1 MSSFLGTDP
10 YAIDHKGR
18 IAVPPAM
25 RRNEKGR
32 PLARFFMNMG
42 FDGCVALYS
51 PDEWQRMMRR
61 LRRIPMGDPT
71 GRAFRRAFMTD
82 AKEVTVD
89 AQGRVAIP
97 PALMRRAGL
106 GKEAVLHG
114 AEDHIELWSPDRFKK
129 VVAPVTDVDG
139 EYERLA
145 AIHLAEENEP

>member
-1 MSSFLGTDP
+1 MSSFLGTDT

-18 IAVPPAM
+18 IAVPPGM
-25 RRNEKGR
+25 RRGEKGR
-32 PLARFFMNMG
+32 AITRFFTNMG

-51 PDEWQRMMRR
+51 PEEWQRVMRR
-61 LRRIPMGDPT
+61 LRRIPMGDPS
-71 GRAFRRAFMTD
+71 GRQFRRAFMTD

-97 PALMRRAGL
+97 PALLRRAGL

-114 AEDHIELWSPDRFKK
+114 AEDHIELWSPERFRS
-129 VVAPVTDVDG
+129 VVAPVTDVPG

-145 AIHLAEENEP
+145 ALHLDEETEP